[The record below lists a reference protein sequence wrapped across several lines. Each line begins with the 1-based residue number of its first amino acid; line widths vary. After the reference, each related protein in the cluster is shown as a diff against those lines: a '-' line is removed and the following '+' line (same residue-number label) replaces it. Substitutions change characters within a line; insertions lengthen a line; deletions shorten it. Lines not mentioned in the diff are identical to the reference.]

1 MTIGDRESRPVE
13 EASTGTV
20 FVGNGGLSIFDK
32 CRRYTRAKDVQA
44 MGYYPYF
51 LPISENLSS
60 EVEIRGKRFIM
71 VGSNNYLG
79 LVQHP
84 KVKEAAIDATR
95 RFGSGC
101 TGSRFLNGTLS
112 LHEELEHRLAGFM
125 RREAALTF
133 STGFQTNQGVIST
146 IVGKDDILYCD
157 RENHASIF
165 DGCRLSYGQIR
176 KYKHNDMEDLERVL
190 GLNDRGHGKLIVT
203 DGVFSMS
210 GDLTN
215 LPRVVD
221 LAREHGAGV
230 MVDDAH
236 SIGVMG
242 ENGRGTGEHFGVED
256 DVDLIMGTFSKSF
269 AALGGFIAGDEDVLH
284 YIKHNARAL
293 IFSASITPGSAAAV
307 LASLDIIESEPER
320 RERLWANVRKMK
332 SGFDSLGFDTLNS
345 QTPVIPIVVGD
356 DMTTFSFWK
365 ALYDAGIYTNAVIPP
380 AVPQDHGLIRT
391 SYMANHTEDH
401 LDRVLEV
408 FESVGRSFGI
418 I

>member
-1 MTIGDRESRPVE
+1 
-13 EASTGTV
+13 
-20 FVGNGGLSIFDK
+20 
-32 CRRYTRAKDVQA
+32 
-44 MGYYPYF
+44 
-51 LPISENLSS
+51 
-60 EVEIRGKRFIM
+60 
-71 VGSNNYLG
+71 
-79 LVQHP
+79 
-84 KVKEAAIDATR
+84 
-95 RFGSGC
+95 
-101 TGSRFLNGTLS
+101 
-112 LHEELEHRLAGFM
+112 M